1 MVWPKVITLSV
12 STDNAYKWLI
22 CKKVFFLTNCFDVNK
37 DNNKLQAHKK
47 LELGLGQCWSV

>member
-1 MVWPKVITLSV
+1 MSNMQKEF
-12 STDNAYKWLI
+12 
-22 CKKVFFLTNCFDVNK
+22 FFLSTNCLNANK